1 MIRQIC
7 GANLWN
13 IDFNLKFQYKHLNE
27 VNISYLILRT
37 NFFSFPEMFCLIVN
51 TPFNKMI
58 CNYTSL
64 GPNCTDM
71 WVPHGKYRLFI
82 RLPDLMKLL
91 KQIWKFHLPVALK
104 SIIFIYMHACIMFM
118 KFRGRLNWIFFFIW
132 FACVFLNCSAWYTN
146 AGIWYN
152 KYDIDTKNKML
163 IHMTVYSM
171 VVSIFHF

>member
-7 GANLWN
+7 GANLRN
-13 IDFNLKFQYKHLNE
+13 IDFNLKFQYKYLNE

-37 NFFSFPEMFCLIVN
+37 NLFFFFHEIFSLIVDS
-51 TPFNKMI
+51 PFNKMI

-91 KQIWKFHLPVALK
+91 KQI
-104 SIIFIYMHACIMFM
+104 
-118 KFRGRLNWIFFFIW
+118 
-132 FACVFLNCSAWYTN
+132 
-146 AGIWYN
+146 
-152 KYDIDTKNKML
+152 
-163 IHMTVYSM
+163 
-171 VVSIFHF
+171 

>member
-1 MIRQIC
+1 MCISLHGWYMIRQIC

-13 IDFNLKFQYKHLNE
+13 IDFNLKFQYEYLNE
-27 VNISYLILRT
+27 VNILCLILRT
-37 NFFSFPEMFCLIVN
+37 NLFSFAEMFSLIVN

-118 KFRGRLNWIFFFIW
+118 KIRGRLNWII
-132 FACVFLNCSAWYTN
+132 FLLSGLHGVYFLSCSAC
-146 AGIWYN
+146 IVP
-152 KYDIDTKNKML
+152 I
-163 IHMTVYSM
+163 
-171 VVSIFHF
+171 